1 MIIDVGYWTRIT
13 KNILMLIL
21 SLVLIF
27 LSFKLAIFYMPFL
40 IGFVISLLVEPLI
53 KRLSRRTK
61 LERKK
66 CAIMVIVIIFIII
79 LALLVWGIVTLI
91 TESSNLLK
99 GLNNYIQLMYDQV
112 KIYIGSIKTGNTK
125 LPMEVA
131 TILENSSD
139 KVVSF
144 ITNYVSGVLTK
155 ATQIISEIPTIA
167 IYTFITLLATYFICI
182 DKIYIA
188 DTIEHQLPHK
198 WAKKIG
204 THTRSIVRELGN
216 YLKAE
221 AILIIISFIIVLVGL
236 YILKIFHFNVPYPFL
251 TALAIGFVDAL
262 PILGSGTVMVPWA
275 IIEAL
280 NGDINLGIA
289 IIVIF
294 AIILIARQLLEPRIV
309 SGKIGIHPIFTLLAM
324 YTGFKIIGVLRTIR
338 RTNST
343 YNIKKYI

>member
-112 KIYIGSIKTGNTK
+112 KNYIGSIKTGNTK

-167 IYTFITLLATYFICI
+167 IYTFITLIATYFICI
-182 DKIYIA
+182 DKII
-188 DTIEHQLPHK
+188 
-198 WAKKIG
+198 
-204 THTRSIVRELGN
+204 
-216 YLKAE
+216 
-221 AILIIISFIIVLVGL
+221 
-236 YILKIFHFNVPYPFL
+236 
-251 TALAIGFVDAL
+251 
-262 PILGSGTVMVPWA
+262 
-275 IIEAL
+275 
-280 NGDINLGIA
+280 
-289 IIVIF
+289 
-294 AIILIARQLLEPRIV
+294 
-309 SGKIGIHPIFTLLAM
+309 
-324 YTGFKIIGVLRTIR
+324 
-338 RTNST
+338 
-343 YNIKKYI
+343 

>member
-112 KIYIGSIKTGNTK
+112 KNYIGSIKTGNTK

-309 SGKIGIHPIFTLLAM
+309 S
-324 YTGFKIIGVLRTIR
+324 
-338 RTNST
+338 
-343 YNIKKYI
+343 

>member
-1 MIIDVGYWTRIT
+1 MIIDVGYWTRIA

-21 SLVLIF
+21 SLVLMF

-53 KRLSRRTK
+53 KRLSRETK

-79 LALLVWGIVTLI
+79 LALLIWGIVTLI

-99 GLNNYIQLMYDQV
+99 GLNNYIQLMYAQV
-112 KIYIGSIKTGNTK
+112 KNYIGSIKTGNTK

-131 TILENSSD
+131 IILENSSD
-139 KVVSF
+139 KIVGF

-167 IYTFITLLATYFICI
+167 IYTFITLLATYFICT

-188 DTIEHQLPHK
+188 DTIEHQLPHR

-204 THTRSIVRELGN
+204 THIRSIVRELGN

-251 TALAIGFVDAL
+251 TALVIGFVDAL

-280 NGDINLGIA
+280 NGDIKLGIA

-294 AIILIARQLLEPRIV
+294 AIILIARQLLEPKII

-324 YTGFKIIGVLRTIR
+324 YTGFKIIGVLRTIC
-338 RTNST
+338 RTNSA
-343 YNIKKYI
+343 YNTKKCI